1 MKGTIIA
8 LLLLALASVLEARN
22 IDAHSEALVEAINAK
37 QDLWRAKHY
46 PRFAGKSIEELK
58 SYVGLVPPPL
68 SLPRTPTPYEELPA
82 APDAFDSRTAWPD
95 CVQPVRDQLKC
106 GACWAFATA
115 EALEDRFCIQLKNK
129 VRLSPQSLVDCDFDE
144 KGCVGGWIESSWYYA
159 RDFGVALESCYPYKG
174 KDQSCRS
181 ICADGSQKQLY
192 RASNTKFFTRLE
204 DVKAEIAAKGPV
216 STYFSV
222 YNDFFAYQSG
232 IYYPVSGD
240 YVGLHAVKIIGWG
253 VENNISFWIA
263 QNSWDDTWGEN
274 GYFRIKAGVCGF
286 DQPSSIVAG
295 DPRQ

>member
-1 MKGTIIA
+1 MDRIF
-8 LLLLALASVLEARN
+8 LVLCT
-22 IDAHSEALVEAINAK
+22 
-37 QDLWRAKHY
+37 
-46 PRFAGKSIEELK
+46 RF
-58 SYVGLVPPPL
+58 
-68 SLPRTPTPYEELPA
+68 
-82 APDAFDSRTAWPD
+82 W
-95 CVQPVRDQLKC
+95 C
-106 GACWAFATA
+106 
-115 EALEDRFCIQLKNK
+115 RFGI
-129 VRLSPQSLVDCDFDE
+129 
-144 KGCVGGWIESSWYYA
+144 
-159 RDFGVALESCYPYKG
+159 
-174 KDQSCRS
+174 RS

-192 RASNTKFFTRLE
+192 RASNTKFFTRLD